1 MLTEPHRWFTMYLN
15 MFSYLLQDRSIL
27 ARALGSRPLR
37 FIALISYTLYLAH
50 MPAIAIA
57 EHFKWHAPVITGL
70 ALAFLYAILM
80 RAIVEKPLQALR
92 RSRH

>member
-1 MLTEPHRWFTMYLN
+1 
-15 MFSYLLQDRSIL
+15 
-27 ARALGSRPLR
+27 
-37 FIALISYTLYLAH
+37 